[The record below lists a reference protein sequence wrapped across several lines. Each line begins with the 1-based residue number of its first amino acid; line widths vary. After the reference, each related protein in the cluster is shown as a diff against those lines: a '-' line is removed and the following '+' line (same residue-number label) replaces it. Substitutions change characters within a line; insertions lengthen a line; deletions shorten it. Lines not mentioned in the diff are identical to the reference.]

1 MGRGVGEG
9 SGLGLGVSGFEP
21 PPPGRSGS
29 PVSGAGVEGPSEEGP
44 LPPPEDEAVSSSTP
58 EEADVGGADASGA
71 ATAVGEGVAAGSE
84 SGSGSSADATISP
97 TSAVPA
103 SGPGRL
109 SSGRSPGRIAGASAS
124 SAMTTQSARV
134 QSACVPSRLPTV
146 SLSAHFPSDLN
157 GRTAATPS
165 EPPNQP
171 GFGREQPRSRAPER
185 QTRHLGDRFQRLLLK
200 RTKTSSEASESPR
213 SGSAHSSSSSA
224 E

>member
-1 MGRGVGEG
+1 VGRGVGEG
-9 SGLGLGVSGFEP
+9 SGLGLGRSGFEP

-29 PVSGAGVEGPSEEGP
+29 PVFGAGVEGPPEEGP
-44 LPPPEDEAVSSSTP
+44 PPPPEDEAVSPSTP
-58 EEADVGGADASGA
+58 EEADVGGTDGSGA
-71 ATAVGEGVAAGSE
+71 ATAVGDRVAAGSK
-84 SGSGSSADATISP
+84 SGSESSADATISP

-146 SLSAHFPSDLN
+146 SLSALLPSDLN
-157 GRTAATPS
+157 GRAAATPS

-171 GFGREQPRSRAPER
+171 GFGREPPRFRVPEPRSRHPE
-185 QTRHLGDRFQRLLLK
+185 TG
-200 RTKTSSEASESPR
+200 SS
-213 SGSAHSSSSSA
+213 GCC
-224 E
+224 